1 MKGNT
6 RSSLIVNIFMI
17 IVVLV
22 CLFPVLWMC
31 AIAVKPVG
39 EPVSGFNALTI
50 GSPTLSNFSRL
61 FELIPVMHNLFNSA
75 FTTILGT
82 ITTLFFC
89 ALAGF
94 AFAAFVVALIFIKRI
109 LKTSSLLMV
118 LGKRWQTL
126 L

>member
-82 ITTLFFC
+82 ITCICQVQVPGTRK
-89 ALAGF
+89 ALCFRYRNDGN
-94 AFAAFVVALIFIKRI
+94 KR
-109 LKTSSLLMV
+109 
-118 LGKRWQTL
+118 
-126 L
+126 